1 MRTIGIPELVVI
13 AAVILFLLPAIFYLI
28 SLQKALERCAP
39 QCRTMPPGQVWL
51 LLIPL
56 FGLVWH
62 FIIVERMASSL
73 RNEFV
78 RRRMPLADPEPGKAL
93 GIAMCVLFAACLVP
107 SPRRLRRPG
116 CLRLLDSLLGQDRG
130 LLPADRAAVLSLSR
144 RLFELA
150 EAGFQVLL

>member
-107 SPRRLRRPG
+107 I
-116 CLRLLDSLLGQDRG
+116 LGAFAALAAFVCWILYWVKIADYSRQIE
-130 LLPADRAAVLSLSR
+130 LP
-144 RLFELA
+144 F
-150 EAGFQVLL
+150 